1 MTRFEYAQWGAKA
14 NAKRGNELPHARMT
28 PAAVREVRAAS
39 HLTAKQLADRHG
51 VHYRTIEKIRAYE
64 TWGHV

>member
-1 MTRFEYAQWGAKA
+1 MNRFDYQQWAAKA
-14 NAKRGNELPHARMT
+14 NAKRGNELPQSRMT
-28 PAAVREVRAAS
+28 PASVREVRQS
-39 HLTAKQLADRHG
+39 GHLTAKQLADKFG